1 MPRTP
6 ISRLAHRP
14 VTTDQ
19 ADFKLAW
26 PRRALLDKIT
36 VQLRA
41 VRSEVKIVGTLA
53 VGVGLTSV
61 AGQIGLDQQAAAGF
75 YLGAVALLSGRSL
88 PPGDGVPDFMGELR
102 ASASQQKPR
111 PARASHM
118 LRAHSVDRM
127 QAVDRMQD
135 LLVDETGRI
144 IPVVDLPGH
153 LGYPAPDFDLIS
165 YAVKHLGMVHVHG
178 NAVVR
183 LNPETAT
190 ARAIEATGLLLM
202 GRDNP
207 DKITITAFVGGAW
220 QFATHRTASDALD
233 AMMEATQPQA
243 LSRFSATADSFDAID
258 GAMRQAFLAWRDVGG
273 ELTGGV
279 IERLR
284 DSGAWDRTV
293 ALHPATGKGVGF
305 AFAHIGKGITAFGD
319 AWRHRMIG
327 KVDDGRPDPAYAAE
341 VSRLYRRSLDRD
353 MPTINRVRA
362 SLQIERR
369 DPVNLRYRQL
379 LLPWRFGDGTK
390 RRPVLT
396 SITERLPQVGKH
408 AAA

>member
-6 ISRLAHRP
+6 SNRLAQPP
-14 VTTDQ
+14 VNTVQ
-19 ADFKLAW
+19 ASFKLAW
-26 PRRALLDKIT
+26 PRRALLDKIA
-36 VQLRA
+36 VRLRA
-41 VRSEVKIVGTLA
+41 VRSEVKIAGTLA

-88 PPGDGVPDFMGELR
+88 PPGDGTPDFMDKMR
-102 ASASQQKPR
+102 APASPQ
-111 PARASHM
+111 M
-118 LRAHSVDRM
+118 LRLPRVNLPVRNPSVEQMR
-127 QAVDRMQD
+127 D

-220 QFATHRTASDALD
+220 QLATHRTASDALD

-243 LSRFSATADSFDAID
+243 LSRFSATTDSLDAID

-293 ALHPATGKGVGF
+293 ALHPATGKGAGF

-369 DPVNLRYRQL
+369 DPVHLRYRQL

-396 SITERLPQVGKH
+396 SITERLPQVGQH